1 MQSRN
6 FLIGLDWPVYG
17 RARRFVSGA
26 QLLPSYT
33 YESRNL
39 MNNSIHRK
47 DEIDNRYHLICPRW
61 SWKWLSTLS
70 LMEISLLAEDNILCM
85 LIRKCALLT
94 SVPMLNKQLDP
105 ICMIFFL
112 CTLFKQYLM
121 KVDKIEDKLL
131 ISFRCL
137 NLPVC
142 RSPIS
147 ADCCSPERQSN
158 SLSDK
163 IYAYNP
169 NFDSSWFVQ
178 RPCLNPSK
186 IRFQGLMLA
195 PANILYW
202 FNRYKLMT
210 IEYLLT

>member
-33 YESRNL
+33 Y
-39 MNNSIHRK
+39 I
-47 DEIDNRYHLICPRW
+47 IDIIW

-186 IRFQGLMLA
+186 IRFQGLILA

-202 FNRYKLMT
+202 FDRYKLMT